1 MLGTDTTLT
10 PEQQEIQ
17 QRARAFTREYIIPVA
32 AEHDRTR
39 EFPEFIVKK
48 AVEAGLFPHAI
59 PKEYGGPGYD
69 VMSQSL
75 IAEELGY
82 GCLSF
87 ANILTGN
94 LLSAHLVM
102 IGGSEEQKKYYLGSI
117 VPGGLGGFL
126 LTEPGAGS
134 DAGSVKTTA
143 RRDGDDYILNGSK
156 CFASFCS
163 YAKVMVVIAST
174 DPTKGVKGLSA
185 FILDRSHITVSKP
198 EHKMGIRC
206 SDSVEISFKNVR
218 VPKERLIGE
227 EGLGFKYAM
236 MALDVARTTVAS
248 VALGCS
254 RRALDEAIAFA
265 KRRTDITGKP
275 LYKNQ
280 TIAFKIAETAMA
292 VEASTQLVHSIIRLK
307 ESGVK
312 FNTEAAMSKAFA
324 TDTAMQ
330 ACTTALKIMGAQGY
344 SRDSI
349 VEKLMRDI
357 KIYQIFEGS
366 NQVQRMV
373 ISRGVFA

>member
-1 MLGTDTTLT
+1 MEG
-10 PEQQEIQ
+10 
-17 QRARAFTREYIIPVA
+17 AGA
-32 AEHDRTR
+32 A
-39 EFPEFIVKK
+39 
-48 AVEAGLFPHAI
+48 G
-59 PKEYGGPGYD
+59 
-69 VMSQSL
+69 S
-75 IAEELGY
+75 
-82 GCLSF
+82 
-87 ANILTGN
+87 
-94 LLSAHLVM
+94 VM

-143 RRDGDDYILNGSK
+143 RRDRDDYILNGSK